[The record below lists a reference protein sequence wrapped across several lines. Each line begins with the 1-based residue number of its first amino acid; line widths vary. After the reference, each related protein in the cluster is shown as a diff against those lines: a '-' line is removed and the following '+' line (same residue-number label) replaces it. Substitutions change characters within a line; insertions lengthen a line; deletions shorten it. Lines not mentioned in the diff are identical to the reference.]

1 MRSRLRPLVIL
12 VCVLLSGIAAVC
24 LAPYAHAQE
33 PDEDDPTALR
43 MARQRF
49 QEGVKYFDR
58 KQYSKARAAFL
69 QAYALKKHPS
79 VLLNLAQS
87 ELRAGYEAE
96 AANHFAQYLRETDG
110 SNSAQVS
117 KAQSGLEKAKTKV
130 GSLTLAADVDDAYV
144 LVDGKLAGRTPLP
157 GPLYL
162 SPGTHMV
169 GVRLGGKS
177 VTRQITAVP
186 GESITEMVNV
196 TKAGS
201 APPGPAS
208 DAEEKEKGEAEGEEL
223 EEAYAYQ
230 GVGREPFFRWLTRKP
245 GGLIGAG
252 ATVLLGVGAGVFA
265 VSWQTNESAAT
276 DTRKNILDQ
285 AEQEGVDAPCTTT
298 PNEEYERACKDYV
311 AYKDTAD
318 RHRLFALAAGI
329 GAGLAATATVVGY
342 FLDADEGTG
351 YAERRRTRP
360 ACWSWAAS
368 EPGGWARPLPY
379 ARWPRA
385 HRRALRTQER
395 NVERGNWA
403 ARAAALTFPS

>member
-1 MRSRLRPLVIL
+1 
-12 VCVLLSGIAAVC
+12 LLSGLAA
-24 LAPYAHAQE
+24 LRFSSYAHAQE

-58 KQYSKARAAFL
+58 GQYSKARAAFL

-117 KAQSGLEKAKTKV
+117 KAQSGLETAKAKV

-196 TKAGS
+196 TAAGS
-201 APPGPAS
+201 ARPESAAPS
-208 DAEEKEKGEAEGEEL
+208 EAEEEGATEEEV
-223 EEAYAYQ
+223 EETVAYEGA
-230 GVGREPFFRWLTRKP
+230 GREPFFRWLTRKP
-245 GGLIGAG
+245 GALIGAG
-252 ATVLLGVGAGVFA
+252 ATVLFGVGAGVFA
-265 VSWQTNESAAT
+265 VSWQTNESAAK
-276 DTRKNILDQ
+276 DTRSNILDQ
-285 AEQEGVDAPCTTT
+285 AERDGVDAPCTTV
-298 PNEEYERACKDYV
+298 PDDEYKRACDDYV

-318 RHRLFALAAGI
+318 KHRLIALTSGVV
-329 GAGLAATATVVGY
+329 AGLAATATVVGY
-342 FLDADEGTG
+342 FLDAEVGTG
-351 YAERRRTRP
+351 QAGRARRQPR
-360 ACWSWAAS
+360 WAVVPTATPD
-368 EPGGWARPLPY
+368 EAGLVVVGR
-379 ARWPRA
+379 
-385 HRRALRTQER
+385 
-395 NVERGNWA
+395 
-403 ARAAALTFPS
+403 F

>member
-12 VCVLLSGIAAVC
+12 LCVLLSGIAA
-24 LAPYAHAQE
+24 LRFSSYAHAQE

-49 QEGVKYFDR
+49 QEGVKYFDGG
-58 KQYSKARAAFL
+58 QYSKARAAFL

-110 SNSAQVS
+110 SNSAQVT
-117 KAQSGLEKAKTKV
+117 KARSGLEKAQAKV

-144 LVDGKLAGRTPLP
+144 LVDGKLKGRTPLP

-162 SPGTHMV
+162 SPGTHMI

-177 VTRQITAVP
+177 VTRQVTAVP
-186 GESITEMVNV
+186 GESTTEMVNV

-201 APPGPAS
+201 PAPNAAAISEAKPEPEPEPE
-208 DAEEKEKGEAEGEEL
+208 DEVEED
-223 EEAYAYQ
+223 AYQ
-230 GVGREPFFRWLTRKP
+230 GVGREPFFRWMTRKP
-245 GGLIGAG
+245 GALIGAG
-252 ATVLLGVGAGVFA
+252 ATVLFGVGAGVFA
-265 VSWQTNESAAT
+265 VSWQTNENAAS
-276 DTRKNILDQ
+276 DTRANILEQ
-285 AEQEGVDAPCTTT
+285 ADHEGYDAPCTTL
-298 PNEEYERACKDYV
+298 PNDEYKRACDDYV

-318 RHRLFALAAGI
+318 KHRLIALTSGVV
-329 GAGLAATATVVGY
+329 AGLAATATVVGY

-351 YAERRRTRP
+351 TAGAIGRQPRWSVVP
-360 ACWSWAAS
+360 AATPNQAS
-368 EPGGWARPLPY
+368 LVVVG
-379 ARWPRA
+379 
-385 HRRALRTQER
+385 
-395 NVERGNWA
+395 
-403 ARAAALTFPS
+403 TF